1 VTDQPLTPARLAAM
15 QACFEEA
22 LELDLAAREVMLAR
36 VAVGD
41 ADLAAKVRALL
52 QAHQQTGDALQR
64 PLKSDAL
71 DAITALP
78 DRWIGT
84 RVGVHDVVAL
94 IGAGGMGTVY
104 EGIRADDQ
112 YQRRVAIKVLRQR
125 AAGEVALQRFRDE
138 RQILANLDH
147 PNIAALLDGGVTADG
162 EPYFVMEYL
171 EGEPITR
178 WCDARTLTV
187 SERLALFLQV
197 CAAVHYAHQRLVV
210 HRDLKPANILVTE
223 QGIVKLLDFGI
234 AKLLPR
240 AGEGDGHAS
249 VTQAHLRAY
258 TPDYASPEQLL
269 GKLVA
274 TPSDVY
280 ALGVVLHELLTGTRP
295 FDFSGRSA
303 GEVERLVSETVPARP
318 SGTITEARA
327 GALGERS
334 GARARGRIAGD
345 LDAIILKALRK
356 EPERRYGSV
365 EELAA
370 DVKRHLDGHPVQ
382 ARPDGFGYQVA
393 KLVRRRRTE
402 TTLVVVAVVLLVGGV
417 VATSVKAN
425 EAVRERERVTEVKSF
440 LTTMLG
446 AASPE
451 AFGKDVQVRT
461 VLDSAALR
469 ADSLHDRPALEGE
482 IRGII
487 GGTYVALGEFELAEA
502 QYRKQL
508 ALAVAA
514 APGGSRETARA
525 MMQVSAAFEY
535 EGRYAA
541 ADSLLT
547 IAGPM
552 LARFSPNDA
561 QARADFLDVRGRVL
575 LRLGRAPAADTALA
589 EVLAIELS
597 QTPVNDSA
605 IGSAY
610 ANLGVVRSELG
621 HNESAESLLVQAVAA
636 SRRAF
641 GPVHPL
647 VAAILSPLATVQERA
662 GAMDRADS
670 TYREALAI
678 RLKLLGPEHPDYA
691 WTMFNYADHLLLVG
705 RNAEAAAW
713 CRKVLALRG
722 KTLMDSHPAPAAA
735 MAVLGR
741 ALGRMDSLKEG
752 ERWLRESWAL
762 RKATL
767 PPGHFLIASSESILG
782 EHLTLAKR
790 YPEAEAHLLAGEAA
804 LVKARGED
812 APIIQD
818 SRKRLVALYTAW
830 EKPAEAATWRAKL
843 RP

>member
-1 VTDQPLTPARLAAM
+1 MTDQPLTPARFAAM

-22 LELDLAAREVMLAR
+22 LELDAAERDAMLDGVAR
-36 VAVGD
+36 HD
-41 ADLAAKVRALL
+41 ADLADRVRELL
-52 QAHQQTGDALQR
+52 LAHQQTGDALR
-64 PLKSDAL
+64 SPVNAEAL
-71 DAITALP
+71 RSITSIP

-84 RVGVHDVVAL
+84 RVGVYEVVSL

-104 EGIRADDQ
+104 EASRADEQ
-112 YQRRVAIKVLRQR
+112 YQRRVAIKVLRHL
-125 AAGEVALQRFRDE
+125 AAGDVALQRFRDE

-162 EPYFVMEYL
+162 QPYFVMEFL
-171 EGEPITR
+171 EGEPITT

-187 SERLALFLQV
+187 AERLALFVQV

-210 HRDLKPANILVTE
+210 HRDLKPGNILVTDN
-223 QGIVKLLDFGI
+223 GTVKLLDFGI

-240 AGEGDGHAS
+240 DDEGHDAHS
-249 VTQAHLRAY
+249 VTQAGMRAY

-269 GKLVA
+269 AKPVA

-303 GEVERLVSETVPARP
+303 GEIERMITDVIPARP
-318 SGTITEARA
+318 STTITPARA
-327 GALGERS
+327 PLLGERS
-334 GARARGRIAGD
+334 ATRARARVAGD

-365 EELAA
+365 EELAT
-370 DVKRHLDGHPVQ
+370 DVRRHLDGHPVQ
-382 ARPDGFGYQVA
+382 ARPDGFGYRVA
-393 KLVRRRRTE
+393 KLVRRRRAE
-402 TTLVVVAVVLLVGGV
+402 TVLVALATLLLVGGV
-417 VATSVKAN
+417 VATTIKAN
-425 EAVRERERVTEVKSF
+425 EAVRERERVTEVKGF

-446 AASPE
+446 AASPA

-461 VLDSAALR
+461 VLDSAAAR
-469 ADSLHDRPALEGE
+469 ADSLHGSPALEGE
-482 IRGII
+482 IREII

-502 QYRKQL
+502 QFRRQL
-508 ALAVAA
+508 ALAQSES
-514 APGGSRETARA
+514 PDGSRATARA
-525 MMQVSAAFEY
+525 LMQVSTAFEY
-535 EGRYAA
+535 EGRYAE
-541 ADSLLT
+541 ADSVLKL
-547 IAGPM
+547 AGPM
-552 LARFSPNDA
+552 LLRFGDNDDEV
-561 QARADFLDVRGRVL
+561 RADYLDLRGRIL
-575 LRLGRAPAADTALA
+575 LRLGRAAEADTMLSEALA
-589 EVLAIELS
+589 IQLKT
-597 QTPVNDSA
+597 TPVNDSA

-621 HNESAESLLVQAVAA
+621 RNASAESLLVQAVAA

-647 VAAILSPLATVQERA
+647 VAAVLSPLATVQERA

-722 KTLMDSHPAPAAA
+722 KTLMDSHPAVATA

-782 EHLTLAKR
+782 EHLILAKR
-790 YPEAEAHLLAGEAA
+790 YPEAEARLLAGEAA
-804 LVKARGED
+804 LVKARGEE

-818 SRKRLVALYTAW
+818 ARKRLVSLYTAW
-830 EKPAEAATWRAKL
+830 DKPAEAARWRAKL
-843 RP
+843 KQ